1 MKIAIEAQRIF
12 RPNKHGMDFVALE
25 TIRCLQRLD
34 TKNEY
39 FIFTGEGEDRC
50 LEESPNMHITTLRC
64 PSYPLWEQWALPR
77 AVARVKPD
85 LLHCTSNTAPVWGN
99 APLILTLH
107 DIIFLEQQ
115 AARNKSLYQS
125 LGRVYRRLVVPRI
138 LPRCR
143 MVITVSQFEC
153 DRIRTAL
160 NFDPGRIMAIHNG
173 YNDRFRPMEGTAET
187 VRKYLRDP
195 EYLFFLGN
203 TDPKKNTPGTLKA
216 YAEYVRRSENPL
228 PLLVA
233 DLGEQPAE
241 AILREIGEPRD
252 APPGGIYPQQRPAGH
267 LQQGFGVPLHLAA
280 REFRHPPARSDGLRH
295 ARGDIR
301 DLGDPRSGGR
311 RRHPRRPDRPE
322 GNRRRPAAARNR
334 RSVPRKASR
343 LRPRSGKTIL
353 VGKDRP
359 ALAGTLRIAREDK
372 LNTVLPKFRAPDSKP
387 RTAALQKFV
396 I

>member
-241 AILREIGEPRD
+241 AILREIGEPRLRGMLRLAGYIPNSD
-252 APPGGIYPQQRPAGH
+252 LPAIYNRASAFLYTSLRESFGIPLVESMACGTPVITGNTSSMPEVGGPGI
-267 LQQGFGVPLHLAA
+267 LA
-280 REFRHPPARSDGLRH
+280 
-295 ARGDIR
+295 I
-301 DLGDPRSGGR
+301 DPC
-311 RRHPRRPDRPE
+311 RPE
-322 GNRRRPAAARNR
+322 E
-334 RSVPRKASR
+334 
-343 LRPRSGKTIL
+343 
-353 VGKDRP
+353 
-359 ALAGTLRIAREDK
+359 IARAVLRLENEDT
-372 LNTVLPKFRAPDSKP
+372 LYRRQREYGLLRARQFSWEK
-387 RTAALQKFV
+387 TADELIQVYRSLFK
-396 I
+396 